1 MLRGETWRVRAAA
14 SKTFFFVTQS
24 ELWLIL
30 GHTGRPAVACKKAV
44 SVSVCPSVCICLTLC
59 VQYRKLGARHLH
71 TCTKGYAGSA
81 ILSPRQAPQFSASS
95 QYNTMHCT
103 LVPSMQ
109 KSWAGQ
115 SFGYSLNIPH
125 KERSMIS
132 YTLWFWFHLNAR
144 SGQESWFTDIVL
156 ILYIL
161 YIYVVEYI
169 YNIYLI

>member
-1 MLRGETWRVRAAA
+1 MSHKVSCGSFWGMLVNQRLPAKGYECVRV
-14 SKTFFFVTQS
+14 KCV
-24 ELWLIL
+24 
-30 GHTGRPAVACKKAV
+30 C
-44 SVSVCPSVCICLTLC
+44 VSVCDCVSLC
-59 VQYRKLGARHLH
+59 VHYRKLGARHLH

-132 YTLWFWFHLNAR
+132 YTLWFWYHLNAR
-144 SGQESWFTDIVL
+144 SGQESIYTI
-156 ILYIL
+156 
-161 YIYVVEYI
+161 YIYMVEYI
-169 YNIYLI
+169 YNIYVI

>member
-1 MLRGETWRVRAAA
+1 MSHKVSCGSYWGTLVNQQLPEKGYECECVR
-14 SKTFFFVTQS
+14 KLCV
-24 ELWLIL
+24 
-30 GHTGRPAVACKKAV
+30 CV
-44 SVSVCPSVCICLTLC
+44 SVSLC
-59 VQYRKLGARHLH
+59 VQYRKRGARHLH

-81 ILSPRQAPQFSASS
+81 ILSPRQAPQISASS

-144 SGQESWFTDIVL
+144 SGQES
-156 ILYIL
+156 
-161 YIYVVEYI
+161 
-169 YNIYLI
+169 